1 MDEFGEFMARLPREL
16 QQEVWDYA
24 RFLIEK
30 KTCPRRKRL
39 RLDWAGGLTEHTEK
53 YTSLE
58 LLKKSMD
65 WWGD

>member
-1 MDEFGEFMARLPREL
+1 MNSFIEFMAGIPPEL

-30 KTCPRRKRL
+30 KTCPKRKRL
-39 RLDWAGGLTEHTEK
+39 RLDWAEELVEFDEQ

-58 LLKKSMD
+58 FQKKSLD
-65 WWGD
+65 WGD